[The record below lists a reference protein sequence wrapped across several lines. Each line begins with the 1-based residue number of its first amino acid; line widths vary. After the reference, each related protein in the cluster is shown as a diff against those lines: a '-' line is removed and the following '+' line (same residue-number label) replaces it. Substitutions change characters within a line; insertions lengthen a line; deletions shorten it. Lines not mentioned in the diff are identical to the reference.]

1 MASTGGE
8 IWIKRS
14 GVLCKVEESK
24 ATGRTR
30 RIFVIESV
38 AKIEEQFKKR
48 KLISNDINNHIVND
62 FNLLMC
68 I

>member
-14 GVLCKVEESK
+14 GVLCKAGEPK
-24 ATGRTR
+24 ATGRNR
-30 RIFVIESV
+30 RLFVIESV

-48 KLISNDINNHIVND
+48 K
-62 FNLLMC
+62 
-68 I
+68 